1 MDISNGQKVELWATS
16 NKVQLFWEGHKNLK
30 KTPTTGRRFFQIFS
44 TSHNF
49 LTLITV
55 EEIWKSIRSPKW
67 FAMLLFLS
75 RIRETS
81 LNLELFAFVKIRK
94 IVKKMI
100 SWAAGTRDLPFLG
113 FGGLEIDCRTFQPGA
128 FSTPKFKPK
137 SFNPR
142 VFFYRN
148 PPLFVNDFVDL
159 QQTHLIMLP
168 WIYYPQCFLPLF
180 FWSSLFSIFA
190 IL

>member
-30 KTPTTGRRFFQIFS
+30 KSPTTGRRFFQIFS

-67 FAMLLFLS
+67 FAMLLFMS

-81 LNLELFAFVKIRK
+81 LNLELFTFVEIRK
-94 IVKKMI
+94 IIKKMI
-100 SWAAGTRDLPFLG
+100 SWATGTRDLPFLG

-142 VFFYRN
+142 FFFILNMGRGWKVRGRIELVSKEIN
-148 PPLFVNDFVDL
+148 HFGG
-159 QQTHLIMLP
+159 I
-168 WIYYPQCFLPLF
+168 PLF
-180 FWSSLFSIFA
+180 FRDWALG
-190 IL
+190 ILTGGA